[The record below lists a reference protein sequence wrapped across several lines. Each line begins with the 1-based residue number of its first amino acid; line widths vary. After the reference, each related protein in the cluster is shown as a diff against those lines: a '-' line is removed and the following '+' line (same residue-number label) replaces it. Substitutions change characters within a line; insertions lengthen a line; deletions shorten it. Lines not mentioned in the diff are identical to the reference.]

1 MTGVPNEMKGMANL
15 PGVSSRSVQGG
26 ENATRR
32 SRRQTEKKTERQAA
46 KVAKVKTPRKNEL
59 LGVCFWATLAAWRSF
74 HSALEQHRVAFLSLP
89 GSLVTPEMNFNL
101 NHHWHFRIPASLQTC
116 TQVIAASKAR

>member
-1 MTGVPNEMKGMANL
+1 MTGVPNEMKGVINL

-46 KVAKVKTPRKNEL
+46 KVAKVKTPRKN
-59 LGVCFWATLAAWRSF
+59 
-74 HSALEQHRVAFLSLP
+74 
-89 GSLVTPEMNFNL
+89 
-101 NHHWHFRIPASLQTC
+101 
-116 TQVIAASKAR
+116 